1 VEREIGE
8 RTMNVN
14 GLGNLRPNADRTGDA
29 RRTERASDGS
39 AERRA
44 ADAEPLDRLETG
56 AAAVIDRSVAAARQT
71 LRERLDA
78 AHAAR
83 ERLLA
88 LTSDPDAI
96 RRAAQSLLDAV

>member
-1 VEREIGE
+1 
-8 RTMNVN
+8 MNVN

-29 RRTERASDGS
+29 RRTERSGEGAG
-39 AERRA
+39 ERRES
-44 ADAEPLDRLETG
+44 DPVTQDRLETG

-96 RRAAQSLLDAV
+96 RRAAKSLLDAS